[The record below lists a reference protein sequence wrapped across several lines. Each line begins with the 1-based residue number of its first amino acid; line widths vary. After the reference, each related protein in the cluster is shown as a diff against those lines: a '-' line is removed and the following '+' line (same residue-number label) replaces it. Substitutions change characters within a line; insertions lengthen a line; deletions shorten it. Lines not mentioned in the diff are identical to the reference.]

1 VTAPRIL
8 VLGAGGQVGR
18 ALLARAAAAS
28 MPVFGLSRRE
38 LDIVDRRAIAEIL
51 ARVDAPVVVN
61 AAGYT
66 AVDRAEKE
74 VAAAFRVN
82 RDGAGWVAEAC
93 ARQNRTLIHLST
105 DYVFDGVKGA
115 PYAIDDPIAPL
126 NAYGASKAAGEM
138 LVRGA
143 GDGHVI
149 LRTAWVHSPWGH
161 NFVRSVIARV
171 RAGQPLRVVDDQR
184 GSPTAADE
192 IARAVLLLASRLPD
206 PTLSGIHHWT
216 GNGVATWF
224 DVAVIVTRTLQAAGG
239 PAVDV
244 ERIGTPDW
252 PTAAR
257 RPPYSVLDCGRL
269 TGLLGIMPGEWS
281 AGVVESVHGAIE
293 TRRAPPA
300 AFAS

>member
-1 VTAPRIL
+1 MTAPRIL
-8 VLGAGGQVGR
+8 VLGASGQVGR
-18 ALLARAAAAS
+18 ALLARAASAR

-38 LDIVDRRAIAEIL
+38 LDILDRRAVAEIL
-51 ARVDAPVVVN
+51 ARIDAPIVVN

-74 VAAAFRVN
+74 AATAFRIN
-82 RDGAGWVAEAC
+82 RDGVGWVAEAC
-93 ARQNRTLIHLST
+93 ARQNRVLVHLST
-105 DYVFDGVKGA
+105 DYVFDGAKGA
-115 PYAIDDPIAPL
+115 PYAVDDPIAPI

-138 LVRGA
+138 LVLGA
-143 GDGHVI
+143 GAGHVV
-149 LRTAWVHSPWGH
+149 LRTAWVHSPWGN

-171 RAGQPLRVVDDQR
+171 RGGQPLGGVGDQG

-192 IARAVLLLASRLPD
+192 VARAVLLLASRLPD
-206 PTLSGIHHWT
+206 PALGGIHHWA

-224 DVAVIVTRTLQAAGG
+224 DVATTVTTTLHAAGG
-239 PAVDV
+239 PAANV
-244 ERIGTPDW
+244 ERIGTAEW

-257 RPPYSVLDCGRL
+257 RPPYSVLDCSRL
-269 TGLLGIMPGEWS
+269 VSLLGATPGEWP
-281 AGVVESVHGAIE
+281 AGVVDSVHGAIE